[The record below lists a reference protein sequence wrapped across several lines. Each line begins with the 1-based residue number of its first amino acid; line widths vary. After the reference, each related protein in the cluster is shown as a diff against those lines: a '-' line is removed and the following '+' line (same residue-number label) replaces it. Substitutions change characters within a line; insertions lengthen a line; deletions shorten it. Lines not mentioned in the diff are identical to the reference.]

1 MQRRSSVRSTR
12 KSRARFAVV
21 AVVLI
26 AGCSKEDP
34 GTSPLTGGASPS
46 ATAAPAAP
54 PAPLV
59 KKGPVR
65 IELSAETLV
74 IGGDSL
80 GARDEWTKRLP
91 AVLAGERIDHEHITL
106 EVDRKAR
113 PSAVRQLVE
122 SIRGQKPKALTIAT
136 AHRSGKLSQLE
147 VSLARTD
154 LEACSAT
161 AFIGKD
167 AGVSVWTAG
176 GATAQKFAKG
186 LGGPD
191 MTMGG
196 GALTKARS
204 ACPTGRVVLGAD
216 DAMIWGLLVDL
227 VVASTPPGEKG
238 ATGIVLAD
246 GLVPGRK
253 VKILN

>member
-1 MQRRSSVRSTR
+1 MQRRPSVRSTG
-12 KSRARFAVV
+12 KNLSLF

-26 AGCSKEDP
+26 AGCAKEDP
-34 GTSPLTGGASPS
+34 GSLSPAASASP
-46 ATAAPAAP
+46 AAAQAAP
-54 PAPLV
+54 PAPPV
-59 KKGPVR
+59 RKGPPR
-65 IELSAETLV
+65 IELNAETLI

-80 GARDEWTKRLP
+80 GAKDEWTKRLP
-91 AVLAGERIDHEHITL
+91 AVLAGERIDQEHITL
-106 EVDRKAR
+106 EVDRKTR

-122 SIRGQKPKALTIAT
+122 SIRGQKPKTLTITT
-136 AHRSGKLSQLE
+136 AHRSGNLSRLG
-147 VSLARTD
+147 VSLAAEE
-154 LEACSAT
+154 LAACSAT

-167 AGVSVWTAG
+167 ASVSVWAAS

-196 GALTKARS
+196 GALAKARS
-204 ACPTGRVVLGAD
+204 ACPAGRVVLGAD

-227 VVASTPPGEKG
+227 VVASAPSG
-238 ATGIVLAD
+238 AKEPTDIVLPD

-253 VKILN
+253 VKVLN